1 MTLSPCMPTSLL
13 ATTDPEPPPPGQDL
27 RDTALQLRL
36 LLGLGTSLA
45 IATVLCAQG
54 AAIRRTGTVLAVSTS
69 GQTIGFNPAGPLDG
83 AIRKLA
89 TEALLTG
96 QERLE
101 RLEIDAEAASYIGL
115 TGGVALDVHAASVHA
130 GDPVFSNTLRHL
142 DRGDAA
148 VIIIGTRGV
157 SGYAEVG
164 PAHVAGSL
172 GWAALPTPVI
182 DDARSMLETR
192 QTAWRTYGPRGEK
205 GLTGTQVW
213 MQSFPR
219 V

>member
-1 MTLSPCMPTSLL
+1 M
-13 ATTDPEPPPPGQDL
+13 
-27 RDTALQLRL
+27 
-36 LLGLGTSLA
+36 
-45 IATVLCAQG
+45 LCTQG
-54 AAIRRTGTVLAVSTS
+54 AAIRRTGTVLALSTS
-69 GQTIGFNPAGPLDG
+69 GQTVGFNPAGPLDG

-89 TEALLTG
+89 DEALLTG

-101 RLEIDAEAASYIGL
+101 RLDIAAEAASYIGL
-115 TGGVALDVHAASVHA
+115 TGSADLDVHAARVDA
-130 GDPVFSNTLRHL
+130 GDPVFGNTLRHL

-182 DDARSMLETR
+182 NDARSMLETR
-192 QTAWRTYGPRGEK
+192 QTAWRTYGPRGGT

-213 MQSFPR
+213 MQSHPR
-219 V
+219 I